1 MFAQQLPPTLTAFV
15 RGSTEPSAPEYIPSC
30 DGWAQG
36 AHGVLRTF
44 PPYDRQKSIPK
55 YMPVM

>member
-1 MFAQQLPPTLTAFV
+1 MFEQQLPPTLTAFV
-15 RGSTEPSAPEYIPSC
+15 RGSTEPSAPELTPG
-30 DGWAQG
+30 DVGWAKN
-36 AHGVLRTF
+36 AHGWLRTF

>member
-1 MFAQQLPPTLTAFV
+1 MFEQQLPPTLTMFV
-15 RGSTEPSAPEYIPSC
+15 RGWVEPSAPELIPDC

-36 AHGVLRTF
+36 AHGVLRRS